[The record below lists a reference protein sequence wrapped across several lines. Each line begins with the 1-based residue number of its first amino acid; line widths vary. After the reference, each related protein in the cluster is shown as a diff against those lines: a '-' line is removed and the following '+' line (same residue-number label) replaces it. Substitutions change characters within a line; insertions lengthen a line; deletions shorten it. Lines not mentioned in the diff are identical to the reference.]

1 MTDDDDDDGYLVTSF
16 RKDKKLQY
24 CASRFPQVAINDQHH
39 SHYDIYQECTRDLRT
54 FGTFTRPRVVIP
66 YRRFGTTFRSH
77 LRGGPIIR
85 PETSVRN
92 YHSRLRKTPE
102 ECRSHLSLGGSLK
115 SHKDIPVCTV
125 SSNRIL

>member
-1 MTDDDDDDGYLVTSF
+1 MTDDDDDGYLVTSF

-24 CASRFPQVAINDQHH
+24 CASRFTQVAINGQHH

-54 FGTFTRPRVVIP
+54 SVP
-66 YRRFGTTFRSH
+66 TFRDNFPVPSS
-77 LRGGPIIR
+77 RGPIIR